1 MAGMQ
6 VQPQQQ
12 SHHGRGHRQQQDS
25 KNAVFTVGEQD
36 MLQYGPNVG
45 RSIANWAKN
54 TDKLELDLIASVI
67 TYICR

>member
-1 MAGMQ
+1 M
-6 VQPQQQ
+6 
-12 SHHGRGHRQQQDS
+12 
-25 KNAVFTVGEQD
+25 FTVGEQD